1 MEITAKA
8 LYDTLK
14 MAYPGTETTLCLL
27 HKPCVKTRRCA
38 VVSCKE
44 ILDFDAIERRFHAHA
59 ANPLPSVD
67 AVACAT
73 EKNLFCFVEIKGWNE
88 FLYNPHRP
96 VAVSEGE
103 IEQQVRK
110 YDLKGKLEN
119 SMAICLAVNQMP
131 DFGSI
136 KVRYI
141 VVTDINVQTNPLESL
156 AANLGM
162 LATTSTRWE
171 DLCNKYLKQKLEE
184 VADIEKRY
192 IHCKEFDAVMSC

>member
-1 MEITAKA
+1 MAMEITAKA

-44 ILDFDAIERRFHAHA
+44 ILDF
-59 ANPLPSVD
+59 
-67 AVACAT
+67 
-73 EKNLFCFVEIKGWNE
+73 
-88 FLYNPHRP
+88 
-96 VAVSEGE
+96 
-103 IEQQVRK
+103 
-110 YDLKGKLEN
+110 
-119 SMAICLAVNQMP
+119 
-131 DFGSI
+131 
-136 KVRYI
+136 
-141 VVTDINVQTNPLESL
+141 L

-162 LATTSTRWE
+162 LATTSTRWD